1 MAGEASAYVQSF
13 GLKAVAVVLV
23 RLRTPRSPEDKPRVA
38 AFLTRE
44 KGVHMNDYNFW
55 SDLLDTFQSSP
66 DWIKALWLL
75 IPPGFLL
82 GLVAL
87 MLRFRIAAKQM
98 EQSPKGELIYSIHRD
113 AGQLRVVSHIP
124 VVDGNPS
131 LLLLDPPASGE
142 AGSPETN
149 RLAPPA

>member
-1 MAGEASAYVQSF
+1 
-13 GLKAVAVVLV
+13 
-23 RLRTPRSPEDKPRVA
+23 
-38 AFLTRE
+38 
-44 KGVHMNDYNFW
+44 MNDYNFW

-66 DWIKALWLL
+66 DWIKAVWLL

-87 MLRFRIAAKQM
+87 TMRFRIAAKQI
-98 EQSPKGELIYSIHRD
+98 EQSAGGELIYSIHRD

-124 VVDGNPS
+124 VTDGNPA
-131 LLLLDPPASGE
+131 LLLLDPPASSE
-142 AGSPETN
+142 TGSQEPN